1 MQTRYAR
8 CSQQIR
14 TQAVRR
20 PRMLSDLQQQQFGQ
34 KGCVVVDEVIS
45 LSLIDDLL
53 STCDGIANGLARD
66 AVAAGAA
73 PAEILGRPGPA
84 KIVALARL
92 TGRGVG
98 QYFDINLPP
107 AGNIPPDTPSHT
119 APPRFPIPPPH

>member
-34 KGCVVVDEVIS
+34 NGYVVVDDVIS

-84 KIVALARL
+84 KIVALTRL
-92 TGRGVG
+92 TGRGFG
-98 QYFDINLPP
+98 QYLYIHLPP
-107 AGNIPPDTPSHT
+107 ARHVPAATPHH
-119 APPRFPIPPPH
+119 P

>member
-34 KGCVVVDEVIS
+34 NGYVVVDDVIS

-73 PAEILGRPGPA
+73 PAQNLGRPGPA
-84 KIVALARL
+84 QIVALTRL
-92 TGRGVG
+92 TGRALR
-98 QYFDINLPP
+98 QDFDIRLPP
-107 AGNIPPDTPSHT
+107 ARRNRPAT
-119 APPRFPIPPPH
+119 